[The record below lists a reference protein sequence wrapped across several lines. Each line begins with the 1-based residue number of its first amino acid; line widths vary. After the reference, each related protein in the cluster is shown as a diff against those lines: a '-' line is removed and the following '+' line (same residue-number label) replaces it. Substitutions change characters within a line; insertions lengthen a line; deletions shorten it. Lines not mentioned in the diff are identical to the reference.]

1 MIDGVYSW
9 IFRAN
14 PGIHLSSHFCD
25 FPSKITIKPWNS
37 NFSEFSLTLIQEI
50 DMTVSTL
57 HCNTHSYSY
66 HKDRQLVRGQ
76 GHMIQMIWVISN
88 LNSSRQI
95 TAKVKS
101 YTDDNTVN
109 TRDQTHLH
117 DIPLVFIPKTFSLTS
132 KNTRSKITVLEIM
145 GLHIAVQHVTGSSH
159 TRVQN
164 ILKSSYKYGG
174 VSFAR

>member
-1 MIDGVYSW
+1 MIDGVYSL
-9 IFRAN
+9 IFCAK
-14 PGIHLSSHFCD
+14 PGIHLSSHCCD

-37 NFSEFSLTLIQEI
+37 NFLEFSLTLIQEI

-117 DIPLVFIPKTFSLTS
+117 DIPLFFIPKTFSLTS
-132 KNTRSKITVLEIM
+132 RNTRSKITVLEIM
-145 GLHIAVQHVTGSSH
+145 GLHIAVQHVTGNSH